1 MPLQFPGK
9 DRLIRALDAAVALG
23 DDHAVAEALRD
34 TLASLIVDTHVQL
47 PALVQQPAEDHY
59 ARRELY
65 VSPEHGYSVVA
76 MTWGPRQG
84 TQIHDHAGV
93 WCVEGVWQGQLEITQ
108 YALAEHVDSAY
119 RFTAADT
126 QLAEAGSA
134 GALIPPHE
142 YHTIRNASDADIAVS
157 LHVYKHSLDRC
168 GIYLA
173 DAQRPGWMQCEDRTI
188 HSDPLPAEPATH

>member
-9 DRLIRALDAAVALG
+9 DKLIHALDAAVSLR

-34 TLASLIVDTHVQL
+34 TLATLIVDTDVQL
-47 PALVQQPAEDHY
+47 PPLVQQSVEDHY

-93 WCVEGVWQGQLEITQ
+93 WCVEGVWQGRLEITQ
-108 YALAEHVDSAY
+108 YALAETLGRRF
-119 RFTAADT
+119 RFTEAGT
-126 QLAEAGSA
+126 QLADAGSA

-142 YHTIRNASDADIAVS
+142 YHTIRNASDAQIAVS
-157 LHVYKHSLDRC
+157 LHVYKHRLDRC

-173 DAQRPGWMQCEDRTI
+173 DRQHPGWMQCEDRTI
-188 HSDPLPAEPATH
+188 HSDPLPADLATH

>member
-1 MPLQFPGK
+1 MPLHFPGK
-9 DRLIRALDAAVALG
+9 DKLIHALDAAVALR
-23 DDHAVAEALRD
+23 DDHAVAEMLRD
-34 TLASLIVDTHVQL
+34 TLASLIVDRDVQL
-47 PALVQQPAEDHY
+47 PTLVREPVDDHY

-65 VSPEHGYSVVA
+65 ISPAHGYSVVA

-108 YALAEHVDSAY
+108 YELAETAGS
-119 RFTAADT
+119 RFRFNAAGT
-126 QLAEAGSA
+126 QLADAGSA

-157 LHVYKHSLDRC
+157 LHVYKHSLSHC

-173 DAQRPGWMQCEDRTI
+173 DTAHPGWMQCEDRTI
-188 HSDPLPAEPATH
+188 HSDPLPIDLVTH